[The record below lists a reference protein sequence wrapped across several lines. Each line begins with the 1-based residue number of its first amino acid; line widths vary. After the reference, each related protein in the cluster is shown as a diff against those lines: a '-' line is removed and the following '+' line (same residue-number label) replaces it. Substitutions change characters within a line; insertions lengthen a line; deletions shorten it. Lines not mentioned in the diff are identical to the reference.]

1 MTVINFFSSLFDET
15 IAVYIFLF
23 HLAVD
28 SQAVEIIGHH
38 SEVPLQG
45 QILVRAEDDLNQ
57 RPLKWPFQQSIG
69 LAKTQNSYFPTYN
82 NRKYNL
88 LYHAKHESTIAK

>member
-1 MTVINFFSSLFDET
+1 MMKIRLSYFCDSFSVSFFEILIHSFSS
-15 IAVYIFLF
+15 IVVYIFLF

-82 NRKYNL
+82 NRK
-88 LYHAKHESTIAK
+88 